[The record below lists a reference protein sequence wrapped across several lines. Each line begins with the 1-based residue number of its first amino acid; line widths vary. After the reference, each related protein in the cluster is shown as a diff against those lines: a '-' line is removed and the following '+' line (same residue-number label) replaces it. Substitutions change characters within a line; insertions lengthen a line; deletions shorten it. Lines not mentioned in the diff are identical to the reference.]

1 MRFLAVGNEDG
12 GVKYGTATSAAPSTV
27 KKKSKTEKGPRPPVY
42 QRWPMLVADTATATG
57 SKSRGRWVGGETEQ

>member
-12 GVKYGTATSAAPSTV
+12 GTATSVAPSTV
-27 KKKSKTEKGPRPPVY
+27 KKSKIEKGPRPPVY
-42 QRWPMLVADTATATG
+42 QRWPLLVADTATATG